1 MTPSFPRVIQP
12 TVLGKRPPPRRVTPT
27 GLSPSMA
34 GRSRP
39 LRLPRRGGMWPPP
52 RQPHIPVQSPER
64 VRFELCPFPSPV
76 LRASQ
81 LVSLPPPT
89 EMLQFGGFPLPAGSA
104 RGSPLAGGP
113 IRGSPDPS
121 LLAAPRGLWQLA
133 TPFVGAR
140 AEPSTRRRSS
150 EHGRTRRSF
159 ARRLC
164 GALTGHSRGLAPR
177 PRRCRLRGVIS
188 RL

>member
-12 TVLGKRPPPRRVTPT
+12 AVLGKRPPPRRVTPT
-27 GLSPSMA
+27 GLSPSVA

-52 RQPHIPVQSPER
+52 GQPHIPVQSPER

-150 EHGRTRRSF
+150 ERGRTRRSF